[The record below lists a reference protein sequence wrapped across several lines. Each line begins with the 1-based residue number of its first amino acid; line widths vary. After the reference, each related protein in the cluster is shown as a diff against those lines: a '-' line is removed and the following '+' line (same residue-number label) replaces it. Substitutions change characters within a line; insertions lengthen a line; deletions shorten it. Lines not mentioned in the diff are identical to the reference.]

1 MKKEIYAVV
10 GPTASGKSNFAIML
24 AKKIGGEIISADS
37 MQIYKEMNIGTAK
50 ISKKEMQNIAH
61 HMIDIISVT
70 ENFSVAQ
77 FVNMAKKIILDIY
90 DRGKIPIICGGTG
103 LYVDSVLK
111 NFSFSEQDVDQKLRD
126 SLLDRMNKFG
136 TEELWKELFELD
148 PDYAKYIHPNNI
160 KRVIRALEFC
170 TLSGRTMTEQKKL
183 TEQLDQRYDTTIYG
197 LTYASRE
204 TLYDRINQRVDL
216 MMERGLLQE
225 AKSIY
230 EMDLSSTAKVAI
242 GYKEL
247 FEYFE
252 GKCTLDDAVDNI
264 KNLSRKYAKRQLTW
278 FRRNKNIIW
287 IYRDKDELL

>member
-10 GPTASGKSNFAIML
+10 GPTASGKSDFAIML

-50 ISKKEMQNIAH
+50 LSNEEMQGVSH

-70 ENFSVAQ
+70 EDFSVAQ
-77 FVNMAKKIILDIY
+77 FVNVVEKIILDIY
-90 DRGKIPIICGGTG
+90 DRGHIPILCGGTG

-111 NFSFSEQDVDQKLRD
+111 SVNFSGQDVDQKLRD
-126 SLLDRMNKFG
+126 SLVARVKKVGKD
-136 TEELWKELFELD
+136 ELWQELFDLD
-148 PDYAKYIHPNNI
+148 PEYAKSIHPNNV

-170 TLSGRTMTEQKKL
+170 RSSGRTMTAQKKW
-183 TEQLDQRYDTTIYG
+183 TEQLEQKYDATIYG
-197 LTYASRE
+197 LTYANRE
-204 TLYDRINQRVDL
+204 TLYDRINKRVDL
-216 MMERGLLQE
+216 MMQRGLLQE

-230 EMDLSSTAKVAI
+230 KMDLSSTARCAI

-247 FEYFE
+247 FEYLD
-252 GKCTLDDAVDNI
+252 GKCTLDEAIGNI
-264 KNLSRKYAKRQLTW
+264 KSASRKYAKRQLTW

-287 IYRDKDELL
+287 IYKDKDELL